1 MTETTTGVII
11 AELTPTSTLAP
22 TDRFELDRNGEAYSI
37 TYEAICIQLQ
47 ESLGMNELID
57 GLTKIIG

>member
-1 MTETTTGVII
+1 MTEPMTGVTI

-22 TDRFELDRNGEAYSI
+22 TDRFELDRNEEAYSI
-37 TYEAICIQLQ
+37 TYKAICIQLQ
-47 ESLGMNELID
+47 ESLGINELIN